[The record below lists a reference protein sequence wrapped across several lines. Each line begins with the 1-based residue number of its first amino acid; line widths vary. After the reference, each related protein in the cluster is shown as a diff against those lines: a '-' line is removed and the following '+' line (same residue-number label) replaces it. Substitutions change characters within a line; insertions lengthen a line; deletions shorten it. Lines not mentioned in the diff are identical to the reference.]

1 MDTTRIVSF
10 PAPLRE
16 NQYQRRLYEALAAHG
31 YEVEDG
37 EFKLRWLWRN
47 RGRAGVLHFHWPQNH
62 WRLER
67 RPKGPPS
74 WLKAALFGLRLAV
87 ARALGYVVAWTIHEV
102 RPLETESRRLDV
114 IGAWMLARAAQV
126 LLANDRETA
135 DQARREIGRPA
146 ARTQVVPHASYEGDY
161 PPGRSREAMRAEL
174 GIAPD
179 ATVFLLFGHVSVYK
193 KVEWFVEAFRAA
205 DVPDAVLVVAGI
217 EMDKD
222 AGALVRA
229 AAAEDPRVIE
239 QLRFIPDE
247 GVAELYEAADVAVC
261 PRMDGGTSAV
271 LILAFSMGVPAI
283 AANSPNYV
291 DLTGGEQAA
300 WLFEPYDRDSLIATY
315 RRAASD
321 RVGIAR
327 RAGAA
332 RAQIAGLSW
341 EAMGDRI
348 AGLLARARGGAAAG
362 ADAPASGA
370 SRRRSEAA

>member
-16 NQYQRRLYEALAAHG
+16 NQYQRRLYEALGEHG
-31 YEVEDG
+31 YELADG

-47 RGRAGVLHFHWPQNH
+47 RREVRVLHFHWPQNH

-74 WLKAALFGLRLAV
+74 WMKAAMFGVRLAF
-87 ARALGYVVAWTIHEV
+87 ARALGYAIAWTIHEV

-114 IGAWMLARAAQV
+114 IGAWMLATACQV

-135 DQARREIGRPA
+135 ELAKREIGRPA
-146 ARTQVVPHASYEGDY
+146 RKVEVVPHASYEGDY

-217 EMDKD
+217 EMDKE

-229 AAAEDPRVIE
+229 AAADDPRVIE

-247 GVAELYEAADVAVC
+247 GVAELYEAADIAVC

-271 LILAFSMGVPAI
+271 LILAFSMGVPAV
-283 AANSPNYV
+283 AADSPNYV
-291 DLTGGEQAA
+291 ELTGGEQAA
-300 WLFEPYDRDSLIATY
+300 WLFAPYDRESLIETY
-315 RRAASD
+315 RRAAGD

-327 RAGAA
+327 RAGAT
-332 RAQIAGLSW
+332 RERIAGLSW
-341 EAMGDRI
+341 EAMGARI
-348 AGLLARARGGAAAG
+348 AELLGRARGLGEAG
-362 ADAPASGA
+362 RDAPVGGA
-370 SRRRSEAA
+370 SRRSEAA